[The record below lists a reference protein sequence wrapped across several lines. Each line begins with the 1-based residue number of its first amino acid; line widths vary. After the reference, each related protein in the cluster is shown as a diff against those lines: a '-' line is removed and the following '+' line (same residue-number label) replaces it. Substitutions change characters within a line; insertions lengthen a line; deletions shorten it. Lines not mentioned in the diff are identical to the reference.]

1 MGSHQDKVKLF
12 TPHTSE
18 MFIRTCLSL
27 ALACSSQAAPQFN
40 GDSSLARILQEQ
52 RFNMGDGKFGAAY
65 AQEDG
70 VAFKEESSGNN
81 ERIGQY
87 SYIDENG
94 NTIVVKYSAGVNGFR
109 ILDGAHIP
117 SGGQTSAQA
126 QITKESGEP
135 KEYEY
140 EYYDDTPQESPF
152 RQPPRS
158 QPSEPHAEGW
168 RLGWSAGS
176 ARVHHH
182 PTSPSRP
189 VHHPGSNEILPQ
201 GPDQVGQIPHWVQL
215 PVPVLKCY
223 GLFIH
228 SVAVT
233 IFINIYVPHQ

>member
-1 MGSHQDKVKLF
+1 MGDPHSHGGHINMLLK
-12 TPHTSE
+12 
-18 MFIRTCLSL
+18 ICISL

-70 VAFKEESSGNN
+70 VAFKEESTGNN

-87 SYIDENG
+87 SYLDENG

-126 QITKESGEP
+126 QLANEVGEP

-140 EYYDDTPQESPF
+140 EYYDDTAPESPF
-152 RQPPRS
+152 VNPHDPNHQNPMLKAGDLAGLLAQRIFTTTPLPP
-158 QPSEPHAEGW
+158 PGAPTTEPAIRHF
-168 RLGWSAGS
+168 
-176 ARVHHH
+176 
-182 PTSPSRP
+182 PK
-189 VHHPGSNEILPQ
+189 
-201 GPDQVGQIPHWVQL
+201 GQIKLDRFPAGFNFQ
-215 PVPVLKCY
+215 
-223 GLFIH
+223 FQ
-228 SVAVT
+228 S
-233 IFINIYVPHQ
+233 